1 MISLLKPEFPN
12 LKAVEKIF
20 SVAYRKRV
28 FSNFGDL
35 FYDCVRQ
42 LSDKMNG
49 EAIPVTSGTTAISA
63 ALATMNSKNK
73 RVAIPDFTHS
83 GTLLGVIQA
92 QAKPVLF
99 GVEPSTWII
108 SLKDLEKHWQE
119 YDMVVVVSPFGYEVD
134 FDAFEE
140 FSVKY
145 KKPIVYDLAGAW
157 GMFRETINPRCY
169 SFHATKN
176 FSVGEGGCVVLP
188 DTKMWE
194 QCRKIINF
202 GTNLDRTLCGD
213 LGSNWKVDELR
224 CALILSMLQPDSY
237 ARVER
242 KINVK
247 NALLEFYESM
257 TQRYVPRGTKKTSLC
272 VLGGFTDKK
281 IEDRMFEKGV
291 QVKPY
296 YPLLSKMPS
305 LAHID
310 RVTVSPPDM
319 ETCVALPSDVL
330 IHEAYKVVDCLNGS
344 ESN

>member
-1 MISLLKPEFPN
+1 M
-12 LKAVEKIF
+12 F
-20 SVAYRKRV
+20 SVAYRKKV
-28 FSNFGDL
+28 FSNFGVL
-35 FYDCVRQ
+35 FDESVKQ
-42 LSDKMNG
+42 LSQIMNG
-49 EAIPVTSGTTAISA
+49 EALPVTSGTTAIST
-63 ALATMNSKNK
+63 ALATMGAKNK

-99 GVEPSTWII
+99 SVEPSSWII
-108 SLKDLEKHWQE
+108 SLGDLKKHWQE

-145 KKPIVYDLAGAW
+145 NKPIVYDLAGAW

-188 DTKMWE
+188 SISMWE
-194 QCRKIINF
+194 HARKITNF
-202 GTNLDRTLCGD
+202 GTNLDRSLCGD
-213 LGSNWKVDELR
+213 VGGNWKVDELR
-224 CALILSMLQPDSY
+224 CALILAALQPENL
-237 ARVER
+237 ARIER
-242 KINVK
+242 KISVK
-247 NALLEFYESM
+247 NSLLDFYESM
-257 TQRYVPRGTKKTSLC
+257 THKYVPRGTKRTSLC
-272 VLGGFTDKK
+272 VLGGFTDKD
-281 IEDRMFEKGV
+281 IEEKMKKLEV

-310 RVTVSPPDM
+310 RITSSPPDL

-330 IHEAYKVVDCLNGS
+330 IHEAYSVVQSLN
-344 ESN
+344 ES

>member
-1 MISLLKPEFPN
+1 MIPLLRPEFPN

-20 SVAYRKRV
+20 SQAYRKKV
-28 FSNFGDL
+28 FSNFGCL
-35 FYDCVRQ
+35 FDESVKQ
-42 LSDKMNG
+42 LSNIMNG
-49 EAIPVTSGTTAISA
+49 EALPVTSGTTAIST

-83 GTLLGVIQA
+83 GTLLAVIQA

-99 GVEPSTWII
+99 SVEASSWII
-108 SLKDLEKHWQE
+108 SLDDLKKHWQE
-119 YDMVVVVSPFGYEVD
+119 FDMVVVVSPFGYEVD

-188 DTKMWE
+188 SSLMWE
-194 QCRKIINF
+194 HARKLTNF
-202 GTNLDRTLCGD
+202 GTNLDRSLCGD
-213 LGSNWKVDELR
+213 VGSNWKVDELR
-224 CALILSMLQPDSY
+224 CALILSMLQPESLS
-237 ARVER
+237 RVER
-242 KINVK
+242 RVSVK
-247 NALLEFYESM
+247 NSLLEFYESL
-257 TQRYVPRGTKKTSLC
+257 THKYVPRGTKTTSLC
-272 VLGGFTDKK
+272 VLGGFTDKN
-281 IEDRMFEKGV
+281 IEEKMKEKDV

-310 RVTVSPPDM
+310 RVTTSPPDM

-330 IHEAYKVVDCLNGS
+330 IHEAYSVVQSINEL
-344 ESN
+344 